1 MRPRWAVD
9 EAKEERRGEGH
20 GAEPW
25 LKYRRRSA
33 LLGIALGKV
42 GQNYPVVGIER
53 LKALR
58 YLCTRTKT
66 AWPLA
71 TRTDRRNIMK

>member
-1 MRPRWAVD
+1 MRRG
-9 EAKEERRGEGH
+9 EGRRGEGH

-25 LKYRRRSA
+25 VKCREGSA

-42 GQNYPVVGIER
+42 GQNYPLLGIER

-58 YLCTRTKT
+58 YLCARTKT

>member
-1 MRPRWAVD
+1 MGWSGGAG
-9 EAKEERRGEGH
+9 KRRGEGH
-20 GAEPW
+20 DAELW
-25 LKYRRRSA
+25 VKCRRRSA

-42 GQNYPVVGIER
+42 GQNYPLLGIER

-58 YLCTRTKT
+58 YLCPRTKT